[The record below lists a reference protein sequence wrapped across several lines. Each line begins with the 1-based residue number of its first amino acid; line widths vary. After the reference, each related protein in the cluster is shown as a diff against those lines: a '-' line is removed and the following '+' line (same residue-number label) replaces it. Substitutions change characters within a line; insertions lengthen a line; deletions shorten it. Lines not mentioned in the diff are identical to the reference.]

1 MTTRQEFMAVA
12 FALSALAMGCEG
24 GQSDAA
30 VADRVMD
37 RLRSEP
43 TLASSDLQARSE
55 DGNVLLSGSVPTPAE
70 RKRAEDVAD
79 SVPGVDG
86 VINQIEVAGATPPPP
101 VAAPPPAE
109 RRY

>member
-1 MTTRQEFMAVA
+1 MRPEFIALA

-30 VADRVMD
+30 VADRVND

-43 TLASSDLQARSE
+43 TLASSDLRARSE
-55 DGNVLLSGSVPTPAE
+55 DGSVLLSGSVPTPAE

>member
-1 MTTRQEFMAVA
+1 MAVA
-12 FALSALAMGCEG
+12 LALSAFAMGCEG
-24 GQSDAA
+24 GQGDAA

-43 TLASSDLQARSE
+43 TLASSELQARSE
-55 DGNVLLSGSVPTPAE
+55 DGNVLLSGSVPTAAE

-86 VINQIEVAGATPPPP
+86 VINQIEVAGATPPRA

-109 RRY
+109 RQY